1 MGQPIHMQTKHIELR
16 FWILVAIIVTVIA
29 VGNYIISKHYAD
41 KIIDEFRVTMAEASE
56 TKALE
61 VKKNTPTT
69 VEGLIVSSA
78 LRHGVSAEKMLRVA
92 RCESNFNT
100 QAIGDGGRAYGV
112 YQYHGPTFQSFSN
125 LYGVTYDY
133 RSPTDQI
140 DLTGWAFSQGLD
152 THWTCK

>member
-1 MGQPIHMQTKHIELR
+1 MQTKHIELR
-16 FWILVAIIVTVIA
+16 FWILVTIIVTVIA

-100 QAIGDGGRAYGV
+100 KAIGDGGRAYGV
-112 YQYHGPTFQSFSN
+112 YQYHSPTFNSFSN